1 MSEPGTGITLSRA
14 AWLLLPVLALPI
26 GWWVGNLP
34 TPEPA
39 TTSAT
44 TAPAAPTA
52 PTATAPSSDGPPA
65 SATAPQVRIM
75 EAPAPEPAE
84 PRPASPSAARPG
96 EPAPVE
102 LSSWTTMEGALEESK
117 RNGKPV
123 FIDFSAEWCRPC
135 QRLKHE
141 VFEDGARAATLQ
153 GAVIPVS
160 IVDQRRESGSNPPE
174 IEELQQR
181 YRVEAF
187 PTLVVFSPATGRMVT
202 TRGFGNADATLD
214 WITQAAKYVR

>member
-14 AWLLLPVLALPI
+14 AWLLLPALALPI

-39 TTSAT
+39 AT
-44 TAPAAPTA
+44 MVSRALVAPP
-52 PTATAPSSDGPPA
+52 PPERSDGPPA
-65 SATAPQVRIM
+65 SSTAPRVRM
-75 EAPAPEPAE
+75 MVTSATETAPASAPATRTS
-84 PRPASPSAARPG
+84 PDAS
-96 EPAPVE
+96 VE
-102 LSSWTTMEGALEESK
+102 LSQWTTMDGALEESRK
-117 RNGKPV
+117 NGKPV
-123 FIDFSAEWCRPC
+123 FIDFSADWCGPC
-135 QRLKHE
+135 QRLRHE

-160 IVDQRRESGSNPPE
+160 IVDQRRETGSNPPE

-187 PTLVVFSPATGRMVT
+187 PTLVVFSPASGRMVT
-202 TRGFGNADATLD
+202 TRGFGNADQTLQ
-214 WITQAAKYVR
+214 WITQSAKYVR

>member
-1 MSEPGTGITLSRA
+1 MSEPGTGFTVSRV
-14 AWLLLPVLALPI
+14 AWLLLPALALPV

-39 TTSAT
+39 APNAT
-44 TAPAAPTA
+44 TAAAP
-52 PTATAPSSDGPPA
+52 ATPS
-65 SATAPQVRIM
+65 
-75 EAPAPEPAE
+75 APAPSAYPPVSSRAPEVRMMEMTTTEPPPPAVERTPEAE
-84 PRPASPSAARPG
+84 THES
-96 EPAPVE
+96 
-102 LSSWTTMEGALEESK
+102 SSWTTMDGALEESR

-123 FIDFSAEWCRPC
+123 FIDFSADWCGPC

-160 IVDQRRESGSNPPE
+160 IVDQRRETGANPPE
-174 IEELQQR
+174 IEDLQQR
-181 YRVEAF
+181 YHVEAF

-202 TRGFGNADATLD
+202 TRGFRGADATLA
-214 WITQAAKYVR
+214 WITEAAKSVR